1 MPRPPVRKAV
11 FPAAGLGT
19 RFLPVTKAQPKEM
32 LPLIDKPTIQ
42 YGIEETL
49 ASGIEEVILVTGGGK
64 RAITDH
70 FDSSPEL
77 MRYLEQRGKEDLLEK
92 VREVDSLTDKL
103 AVVYVQQ
110 KRGARAGP
118 RRVDGAASGRGR
130 GLRGAARRR
139 RDPGR
144 GTGAEA
150 ADRRS
155 QALRRR
161 DRAGS
166 ATCAPRPDQPGRHP
180 RAGPLGRPPAPG
192 SWTWLEKP
200 SLADAP
206 SNLAIFGRYIL
217 APDVMDA
224 LDDAKPGAPRERSSS
239 RTPSSAP
246 LTAVTWSRSS
256 SRATTTTPVPCP
268 AIRGPTWRSRF
279 AIQTFGR
286 RCSKWSG
293 SWVSPGELAADRPA
307 PPEPVRV
314 LADARGRPILIT
326 SSLGVTRAPNWKQMP
341 WQCKAGDG
349 STTIGSFATRRTRR
363 TSRSRFRAPSKK
375 WCVTVYQLP
384 DKNILAQD
392 FFPERWRAMA
402 RAQDFVRLLNQRN
415 KPEEQGEDRG
425 RR

>member
-110 KRGARAGP
+110 KEALGLGHAVWTARRQVEGEAFAVLLADDVILGAEPALKQLINAHKLSG
-118 RRVDGAASGRGR
+118 GATV
-130 GLRGAARRR
+130 LAARRVP
-139 RDPGR
+139 RDQISRYGILELGHSDGR
-144 GTGAEA
+144 LHQVV
-150 ADRRS
+150 DMV
-155 QALRRR
+155 
-161 DRAGS
+161 
-166 ATCAPRPDQPGRHP
+166 
-180 RAGPLGRPPAPG
+180 
-192 SWTWLEKP
+192 EKP

-224 LDDAKPGAPRERSSS
+224 LDDAKPGALGEIQLTDAIKRTLDGGHVVALEFEGDYYDTGTVPGYLRANLALALRHPDLRPAMLEVVRE
-239 RTPSSAP
+239 
-246 LTAVTWSRSS
+246 L
-256 SRATTTTPVPCP
+256 
-268 AIRGPTWRSRF
+268 
-279 AIQTFGR
+279 
-286 RCSKWSG
+286 
-293 SWVSPGELAADRPA
+293 VSPGELAAD
-307 PPEPVRV
+307 
-314 LADARGRPILIT
+314 
-326 SSLGVTRAPNWKQMP
+326 
-341 WQCKAGDG
+341 
-349 STTIGSFATRRTRR
+349 
-363 TSRSRFRAPSKK
+363 
-375 WCVTVYQLP
+375 
-384 DKNILAQD
+384 
-392 FFPERWRAMA
+392 
-402 RAQDFVRLLNQRN
+402 
-415 KPEEQGEDRG
+415 
-425 RR
+425 